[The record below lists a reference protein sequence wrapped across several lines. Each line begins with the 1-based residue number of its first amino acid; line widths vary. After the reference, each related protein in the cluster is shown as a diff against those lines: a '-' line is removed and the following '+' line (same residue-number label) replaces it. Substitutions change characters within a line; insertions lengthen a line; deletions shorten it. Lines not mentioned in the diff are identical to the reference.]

1 MKELIEKFD
10 LKLFCFKSG
19 NEIYRTKINGLWVS
33 GYNFYLDKEIDKNE
47 IFLFFVKKDF
57 RYYTTWPLELAM
69 SHSKESFHQ
78 WFSFNV
84 KRRYR
89 QALRNKTQL

>member
-19 NEIYRTKINGLWVS
+19 NEIYRTPINGLWIS
-33 GYNFYLDKEIDKNE
+33 AYNFYLDKEINE
-47 IFLFFVKKDF
+47 NEVFLFFVKNNF
-57 RYYTTWPLELAM
+57 RFYTTWPLELAM
-69 SHSKESFHQ
+69 IHSKESFHE

-84 KRRYR
+84 KRRYKR
-89 QALRNKTQL
+89 SLIIDIKL